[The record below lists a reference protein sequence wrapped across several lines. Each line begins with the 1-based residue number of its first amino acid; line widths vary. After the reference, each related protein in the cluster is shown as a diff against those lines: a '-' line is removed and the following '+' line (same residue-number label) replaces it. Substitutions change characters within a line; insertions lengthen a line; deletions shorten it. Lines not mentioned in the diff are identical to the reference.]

1 MSSHS
6 SSRRAVAATT
16 SPAPTTS
23 TTSKAAS
30 SNTTASTGAFGTSDV
45 VCKKGSPSGSPAQGV
60 SPTEIQIGTLSDPGF
75 AGRPGLNQ
83 ELFDTAT
90 VFAEWCNAAGGINGR
105 KIVVNQRDAALFDV
119 KAKMTQACANDFMLV
134 GGGVV
139 FDQDGVATRLS
150 CLMPDIAGYAVSPQ
164 ARGAD
169 LLIQP
174 VPNSTKTLPIGDY
187 RYLGEKYPQATK
199 AYGILAGDVETTKIV
214 GQQADEAVQSLGWKK
229 VYDDVW
235 PAAGLSD
242 WTPYAQKI
250 KEKGVK
256 GLIWVGEPE
265 NLGKL
270 LVALNDIGYSLDFI
284 RTDTNNY
291 DQKLIDTGGSAVK
304 NVYIRSAFDLFENA
318 KGDNPTQ
325 QYLDAFEKYLP
336 NGKAKANLG
345 LQAWSAWLL
354 FATAANQCGNDLTR
368 KCVYDN
374 AKKIKKWTGGGL
386 HTASDLATGVATNCF
401 TEIVASPSG
410 FKIAGDLHPNEG
422 GVYRCEKGGVYTLTG
437 DYPQGVTLADVGK
450 SMADFK

>member
-1 MSSHS
+1 MKRFRWLAFLCVIAVVVAACGRSDNQS
-6 SSRRAVAATT
+6 SSETT
-16 SPAPTTS
+16 
-23 TTSKAAS
+23 TTSKGTSSGGAS
-30 SNTTASTGAFGTSDV
+30 SGAFGTSDV
-45 VCKKGSPSGSPAQGV
+45 VCKSGSPSGSPAQGV

-90 VFAEWCNAAGGINGR
+90 VFAKWCNAAGGINGR

-119 KAKMTQACANDFMLV
+119 KAKMTESCANDFMTV

-139 FDQDGVATRLS
+139 FDQDGVQTRLS

-187 RYLGEKYPQATK
+187 RYLGEKYPAATK

-214 GQQADEAVQSLGWKK
+214 GRQADEAVQSLGWKK

-250 KEKGVK
+250 KDNGVK

-270 LVALNDIGYSLDFI
+270 LVALNDIGYTLDFI

-318 KGDNPTQ
+318 KGNNPTQ
-325 QYLDAFEKYLP
+325 QYLDAFKKYLP
-336 NGKAKANLG
+336 NGKAQREPRPAGVVG
-345 LQAWSAWLL
+345 L
-354 FATAANQCGNDLTR
+354 AALRHRRERVRERPDPQVRVRQRQED
-368 KCVYDN
+368 
-374 AKKIKKWTGGGL
+374 
-386 HTASDLATGVATNCF
+386 
-401 TEIVASPSG
+401 
-410 FKIAGDLHPNEG
+410 
-422 GVYRCEKGGVYTLTG
+422 
-437 DYPQGVTLADVGK
+437 QGVDRRWAPHGVRSRDRRRHELLHRDRRVPVRLQDRERPPPERGCVPLPEGRRVHPHR
-450 SMADFK
+450 